1 MSFLSSVDKS
11 LLRFCLEHS
20 DGPKEGTPST
30 LGNRPKEDYEWLKE
44 ALKSVET
51 DAQRMKRCAETL
63 RREDGS
69 VEEKKNALME
79 IQFLVEDIDNANDLH
94 KVDGLVPVVEHMS
107 HPSATVRVW
116 SAWVLSTV
124 VQNNPIA
131 QQEALRH
138 DALPKAISLLASSS
152 SEQQDQQGNAES
164 EVEKEQQ
171 EQEDEVQ
178 LKMKALSLISAL
190 VRHNPIAMRQFVEES
205 NGISLLADIIRVYAR
220 KDAAS
225 FYDGD
230 ETETKTED
238 KEDEEQTKETKKERK
253 IASIRQQHGLYTRTV
268 FFLKH
273 LAAAEEMRQETQQRA
288 KELGVVAAMTSLLQR
303 HIALVL
309 KEEEEERNGEQQKRK
324 EEDKDQEAEEDEFIW
339 LEIRE
344 KTAAALV
351 ELLRGHPPA
360 ISECTASQLPKSCLL
375 RLKAIRSMTEEHQDK
390 FQQEMDELKE
400 LYRVLITPSASSSS
414 SSSVSSSSP
423 PQQQSGPTIRQVAH
437 QQLQQQQQQQQ
448 PPLLLQ
454 PTRP

>member
-107 HPSATVRVW
+107 HPSATIRAW

-152 SEQQDQQGNAES
+152 SASSPSPSSEQQDQQGNAES
-164 EVEKEQQ
+164 EVEKKQQ
-171 EQEDEVQ
+171 EKEDEVQ

-220 KDAAS
+220 NDAAS

-230 ETETKTED
+230 DMETKTEE

-253 IASIRQQHGLYTRTV
+253 IASIRQQHGLYTRTA

-273 LAAAEEMRQETQQRA
+273 LAAAEELRQETQQRA

-309 KEEEEERNGEQQKRK
+309 KEEEEEERNREQQKRK
-324 EEDKDQEAEEDEFIW
+324 EEEKEKDKDKNQEAEAEEEESIW

-360 ISECTASQLPKSCLL
+360 ISECTASQLPKVRSYSSL
-375 RLKAIRSMTEEHQDK
+375 RLSIC
-390 FQQEMDELKE
+390 FF
-400 LYRVLITPSASSSS
+400 
-414 SSSVSSSSP
+414 
-423 PQQQSGPTIRQVAH
+423 
-437 QQLQQQQQQQQ
+437 
-448 PPLLLQ
+448 
-454 PTRP
+454 